1 MTDWRLAT
9 TTRRHTQAT
18 RLDDRAHA
26 GMPVQALGD
35 MWNFQMSQT
44 PSDGRTMLQ
53 SEHFVRPP
61 AVADATG
68 EFFNLSGLRATWR
81 EARHGNGAHD
91 SASAHD
97 SQPAA
102 APAPAPEPAP
112 APAQPATEHHEH
124 PLCVI
129 CQQIFTNGDRIVL
142 MECGHTVHQ
151 PCFDTLYAHSIA
163 EDQAARCPICRRN
176 ANIESVFVYNGATAS
191 SGYATPLSGD
201 SLYPVFTHERDG
213 TQRSSPYY
221 LARNDGRLYVIL
233 DTGAVGNLC
242 GDRWAQRVA
251 SAAVQHRLQPG
262 QQKLPKPLEVGGV
275 GNGTQKAFW
284 EATLPLALPIAS
296 ESGGSSIQSMAV
308 PMVDQSDLPCLWG
321 LTSLTNNRAIVDLTT
336 NRLHLCGPGDAQ
348 ITLPPGTTTVQ
359 MEREPSSGHLI
370 VPCDLYE
377 EASRNVRQTTSA
389 TNVRA
394 LHTTTTSNALHAT
407 SSSSSTAP
415 SAQPVPRP
423 AARDAPLRN

>member
-1 MTDWRLAT
+1 M
-9 TTRRHTQAT
+9 
-18 RLDDRAHA
+18 
-26 GMPVQALGD
+26 
-35 MWNFQMSQT
+35 
-44 PSDGRTMLQ
+44 
-53 SEHFVRPP
+53 
-61 AVADATG
+61 
-68 EFFNLSGLRATWR
+68 
-81 EARHGNGAHD
+81 
-91 SASAHD
+91 
-97 SQPAA
+97 
-102 APAPAPEPAP
+102 
-112 APAQPATEHHEH
+112 
-124 PLCVI
+124 
-129 CQQIFTNGDRIVL
+129 
-142 MECGHTVHQ
+142 
-151 PCFDTLYAHSIA
+151 
-163 EDQAARCPICRRN
+163 
-176 ANIESVFVYNGATAS
+176 
-191 SGYATPLSGD
+191 
-201 SLYPVFTHERDG
+201 
-213 TQRSSPYY
+213 
-221 LARNDGRLYVIL
+221 
-233 DTGAVGNLC
+233 
-242 GDRWAQRVA
+242 
-251 SAAVQHRLQPG
+251 
-262 QQKLPKPLEVGGV
+262 

-296 ESGGSSIQSMAV
+296 ESGGSSIQSMTV